1 MKALV
6 RRLLD
11 PRINVNTW
19 LCEPDLAS
27 ELSRAES
34 ALGGS
39 VHHRVKEE
47 EVVVRTAGAWGLF
60 RGSFNFL
67 RP

>member
-1 MKALV
+1 MS
-6 RRLLD
+6 
-11 PRINVNTW
+11 TW